1 MDKSSKDDRRFDRAT
16 VIFVA
21 TIEHDDN
28 SIPVKVSNVSA
39 RGALL
44 VGKGFPPEG
53 ARVVFRRNDLAVE
66 SRISWADRNLAGIE
80 FCEVRPI
87 AELLRHV
94 PKLRETVRPYFRRPG
109 LRTDRN
115 TTNEN

>member
-1 MDKSSKDDRRFDRAT
+1 MDESSNDDRRFGRAT

-21 TIEHDDN
+21 TIEHGDN

-39 RGALL
+39 SGALV
-44 VGKGFPPEG
+44 VGDGFPPEG

-66 SRISWADRNLAGIE
+66 CRISWSQGKIAGIE
-80 FCEVRPI
+80 FCEVLPI

-94 PKLRETVRPYFRRPG
+94 PKVRETIQPYFRRPG
-109 LRTDRN
+109 LRTHRS